1 MSGCRPMIEKGLACP
16 YCGEHLLRV
25 ARTIAA
31 DGSVLRHRKCQACGL
46 SHKTEE
52 KPVNCAAR
60 VKAE

>member
-1 MSGCRPMIEKGLACP
+1 MIEKGLSCP

-52 KPVNCAAR
+52 KPVAVA
-60 VKAE
+60 VKAG